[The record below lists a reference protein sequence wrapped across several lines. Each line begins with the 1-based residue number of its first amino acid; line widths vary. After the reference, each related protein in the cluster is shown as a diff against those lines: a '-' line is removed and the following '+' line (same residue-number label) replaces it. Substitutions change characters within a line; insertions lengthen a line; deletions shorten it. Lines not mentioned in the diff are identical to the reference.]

1 MTIIYTDKT
10 IINLGPQHPASHG
23 VMRLQL
29 ELDGEIILHVNP
41 EIGYLHRGTEKNCEY
56 REYLKNA
63 PYFDRFDYVAMM
75 NQCQSYALVVEKLL
89 NITIP
94 YYAQLIRLLYCEL
107 GRILSHLLAISTHAL
122 DLGAMSAF
130 CWAFEEREKI
140 LQLFETIS
148 GARMH
153 TAFIRPGGVAHDF
166 NQIWEFEE
174 INDFIDQ
181 FVYRLDEI
189 QLILDNPIFSSR
201 LRNIGVISKQT
212 VESYGLTGVL
222 ARASGFNRDI
232 RKTRPYDASDSF
244 KFFVPCT
251 TYGDSFNR
259 YNLRIFEIQES
270 LQLIKQILNE
280 LYVLWKWERLGYLIN
295 KDTKNVSMFLTF
307 LYKNFS
313 KGLWKINDYKISP
326 PTKWEMR
333 TNMEACIHFFKLYSE
348 GFHIK
353 KGNSYVGIEAPK
365 GEFGVHLTSSIRSV
379 NRPWGLKVR
388 GTSLYNIQVLNNL
401 SYNYILADLVTLI
414 GTCDLVLGESDR

>member
-1 MTIIYTDKT
+1 
-10 IINLGPQHPASHG
+10 
-23 VMRLQL
+23 MRLQL
-29 ELDGEIILHVNP
+29 ELDGEIILHINP

-75 NQCQSYALVVEKLL
+75 NQCQSYSLVIEKLL

-94 YYAQLIRLLYCEL
+94 YYAQLIRFLYCEL
-107 GRILSHLLAISTHAL
+107 SRVLSHLLAISTHAL

-140 LQLFETIS
+140 LQIFETIS

-166 NQIWEFEE
+166 NQIWEFQE

-181 FVYRLDEI
+181 FTYRLEEI

-201 LRNIGVISKQT
+201 LRNIGVISKET
-212 VESYGLTGVL
+212 IENYGLSGVL
-222 ARASGFNRDI
+222 ARASGFDRDL
-232 RKTRPYDASDSF
+232 RKVKPYDASDAF

-280 LYVLWKWERLGYLIN
+280 LYILWKWERLGYIVN
-295 KDTKNVSMFLTF
+295 KETNNVSMFLTY
-307 LYKNFS
+307 LHKNFS
-313 KGLWKINDYKISP
+313 KGLWKADDYKVSP

-353 KGNSYVGIEAPK
+353 KGNSYVGVEAPK
-365 GEFGVHLTSSIRSV
+365 GEFGVHLTSSMRSI

-401 SYNYILADLVTLI
+401 NYNYILADLVTLI
-414 GTCDLVLGESDR
+414 GTLDLVLGESDR

>member
-1 MTIIYTDKT
+1 
-10 IINLGPQHPASHG
+10 
-23 VMRLQL
+23 MRLQL
-29 ELDGEIILHVNP
+29 ELDGEIILHINP

-75 NQCQSYALVVEKLL
+75 NQSQTYALVVEKLL
-89 NITIP
+89 NVTIP
-94 YYAQLIRLLYCEL
+94 YYSQLIRFLYCEL
-107 GRILSHLLAISTHAL
+107 ARILSHLLAISTHAL

-153 TAFIRPGGVAHDF
+153 TAFIRPGGVGHDF
-166 NQIWEFEE
+166 HQIWEFQE

-181 FVYRLDEI
+181 FLYRLDEI
-189 QLILDNPIFSSR
+189 QLILDNPIFCNR

-212 VESYGLTGVL
+212 IESYGLTGVI
-222 ARASGFNRDI
+222 ARASGFDRDL
-232 RKTRPYDASDSF
+232 RKIKPYDSSDSYYF
-244 KFFVPCT
+244 QVPFT
-251 TYGDSFNR
+251 TYGDSLNR
-259 YNLRIFEIQES
+259 YNLRMLEMQES
-270 LQLIKQILNE
+270 SNLIKQILQE
-280 LYVLWKWERLGYLIN
+280 LYSLWKWERLGFITLKSDKQLY
-295 KDTKNVSMFLTF
+295 MFLTF
-307 LYKNFS
+307 LYKNYS
-313 KGLWKINDYKISP
+313 SGLWKLDNYKISP
-326 PTKWEMR
+326 PTKFEMR

-353 KGNSYVGIEAPK
+353 KGNSYVGVEAPK
-365 GEFGVHLTSSIRSV
+365 GEFGVHLTSSIRSI

-401 SYNYILADLVTLI
+401 SYNYLIADLVTLI
-414 GTCDLVLGESDR
+414 GTLDLVLGESDR